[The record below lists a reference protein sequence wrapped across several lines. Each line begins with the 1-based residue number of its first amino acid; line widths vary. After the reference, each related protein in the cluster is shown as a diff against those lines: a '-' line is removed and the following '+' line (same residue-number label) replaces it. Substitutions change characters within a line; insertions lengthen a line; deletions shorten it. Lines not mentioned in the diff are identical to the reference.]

1 VCYKSCVPVRPRGA
15 MHVAIVPSRQG
26 DREYKAYLLR
36 QTYREA
42 GKVKHRTLANLSAL
56 PIEAIEAVRAILRG
70 QPVGALDD
78 QLVIERSLPHGHV
91 LAVLGCLRQLG
102 LDRMLAARP
111 RRERELVLAM
121 IVSRVLEPA
130 SKLATT
136 RHWHNTTL
144 AASLGVE
151 DADEDELYA
160 ALDWLFKCQPKVEKQ
175 LAERHLSEGGL
186 VLYDLTSTGVEG
198 RCCPLARIGHSR
210 DGKRGQLQVE
220 FGLLTDREGRPVAVE
235 VFEGNTGDPATVASQ
250 VAKLKEQFGIAEVV
264 LVGDRGM
271 LTSARIES
279 LKEVGGISWIS
290 ALRGDQI
297 EALVNSGDLQLGLFD
312 ERNLV
317 EITSPKFPGERLVV
331 CKNPALAEERAR
343 KREALL
349 AATENELGKVRASVA
364 AGRLKT
370 EAEIGVRV
378 GKVIGRFKVGKHFR
392 HEIADGR
399 FHFERN
405 QEQISAEAALD
416 GLYVIRSCVG
426 PDKLSAEDL
435 VRSYKLLAGVERAF
449 RTMKSIDLQVRPIH
463 HRLEDRVRAHIFLCM
478 LAYYVRWHLER
489 AWAPLLFR
497 DESKPWAEDP
507 VAPAQR
513 SPAAEHKSRTQRRP
527 DGDPVHSF
535 STLLAQLGTLTKNR
549 LRLLDA
555 TTSFEKLAQPTP
567 LQHQALALL
576 GLQPTL

>member
-1 VCYKSCVPVRPRGA
+1 

-26 DREYKAYLLR
+26 GREYKSYLLR
-36 QTYREA
+36 QTYRED
-42 GKVKHRTLANLSAL
+42 GKVKHRTLANLTAL
-56 PIEAIEAVRAILRG
+56 PLEAIEAVRAILRG
-70 QPVGALDD
+70 QPVGALDE

-102 LDRMLAARP
+102 IDQMLAARP
-111 RRERELVLAM
+111 RRERELVVAM

-136 RHWHNTTL
+136 RHWHSTTL
-144 AASLGVE
+144 ASGLGVE

-160 ALDWLFKCQPKVEKQ
+160 ALDWLLTCQPKVERQ

-235 VFEGNTGDPATVASQ
+235 VFAGNTGDPATVASQ
-250 VAKLKEQFGIAEVV
+250 VTKLKEQFRVAEVV

-349 AATENELGKVRASVA
+349 TATESELDKVRASVT
-364 AGRLKT
+364 AGRLHQ

-392 HEIADGR
+392 LEIAEGR
-399 FHFERN
+399 FHVERN
-405 QEQISAEAALD
+405 TEQIAAEAALD
-416 GLYVIRSCVG
+416 GLYVIRSCVA
-426 PDKLSAEDL
+426 PDKLSSEDL
-435 VRSYKLLAGVERAF
+435 VRSYKLLSGVERAF
-449 RTMKSIDLQVRPIH
+449 RTLKSVDLQVRPIH

-497 DESKPWAEDP
+497 DEHKPWPQDP
-507 VAPAQR
+507 VAPAER
-513 SPAAEHKSRTQRRP
+513 SPAAEHKARTQLQP
-527 DGDPVHSF
+527 DGAPVHSF

-549 LRLLDA
+549 LRLHDGTA
-555 TTSFEKLAQPTP
+555 SFEKLAEPTS
-567 LQHQALALL
+567 LQHRALALL
-576 GLQPTL
+576 GLHPTL

>member
-1 VCYKSCVPVRPRGA
+1 MCYKSRVPVRPRGA

-56 PIEAIEAVRAILRG
+56 PLEAIEAVRAILRG
-70 QPVGALDD
+70 QPVGALDE

-144 AASLGVE
+144 AASLSVE

-160 ALDWLFKCQPKVEKQ
+160 ALDWLLKCQPKVERQ

-220 FGLLTDREGRPVAVE
+220 FGLLTDREGRPVAAE
-235 VFEGNTGDPATVASQ
+235 VFKGNTGDPATVASQ
-250 VAKLKEQFGIAEVV
+250 VTKLKEQFGIEEVV

-279 LKEVGGISWIS
+279 LKEVGGVSWIS

-297 EALVNSGDLQLGLFD
+297 EALVNSGNLQLGLFD

-349 AATENELGKVRASVA
+349 TATENELDKVRLSVA
-364 AGRLKT
+364 AGRLLG

-392 HEIADGR
+392 LEIADDR
-399 FHFERN
+399 FHFERL

-426 PDKLSAEDL
+426 PDKLSSEDL

-449 RTMKSIDLQVRPIH
+449 RTLKSVDLQVRPIH

-497 DESKPWAEDP
+497 DEHKPWAEDP

-513 SPAAEHKSRTQRRP
+513 SPAAEHKARTQRQL
-527 DGDPVHSF
+527 DGGPVHSF

-549 LRLLDA
+549 LRLLDG
-555 TTSFEKLAQPTP
+555 TTSFEKLAEPTP
-567 LQHQALALL
+567 LQLQALALL

>member
-1 VCYKSCVPVRPRGA
+1 

-26 DREYKAYLLR
+26 GREYKAYLLR

-56 PIEAIEAVRAILRG
+56 PLEAIEAVRAILRG
-70 QPVGALDD
+70 QPVGALDE
-78 QLVIERSLPHGHV
+78 QLQIERSLPHGNV

-102 LDRMLAARP
+102 LDRMLATRP
-111 RRERELVLAM
+111 RRERELVVAM

-136 RHWHNTTL
+136 RNWHNTTL
-144 AASLGVE
+144 ASSLSVE

-160 ALDWLFKCQPKVEKQ
+160 ALDWLLKCQPKVEQQ
-175 LAERHLSEGGL
+175 LAERHLTEGGL

-210 DGKRGQLQVE
+210 DGKRGQPQIE
-220 FGLLTDREGRPVAVE
+220 FGLLTDREGRPVGVD
-235 VFEGNTGDPATVASQ
+235 VFEGNTGDPATVAGQ
-250 VAKLKEQFGIAEVV
+250 VTKLKEQFGIAEVV

-279 LKEVGGISWIS
+279 LKEVGGISWVS
-290 ALRGDQI
+290 ALRSDQI
-297 EALVNSGDLQLGLFD
+297 ESLVHSGDLQLGLFD
-312 ERNLV
+312 KRNLV
-317 EITSPKFPGERLVV
+317 EITSPKFPDERLVV

-349 AATENELGKVRASVA
+349 TATEGELEKVRGSVA

-378 GKVIGRFKVGKHFR
+378 GKVIGRFKVAKHFR
-392 HEIADGR
+392 LEIADGR
-399 FHFERN
+399 FHFERH

-426 PDKLSAEDL
+426 PDRLSSEDL

-449 RTMKSIDLQVRPIH
+449 RTLKSVDLQVRPIH

-497 DESKPWAEDP
+497 DEDKPWPEDP

-513 SPAAEHKSRTQRRP
+513 SPEAERKARAQRRP
-527 DGDPVHSF
+527 DGSTVHSF

-549 LRLLDA
+549 LRLQDGSA
-555 TTSFEKLAQPTP
+555 TFEKLAEPTP
-567 LQHQALALL
+567 LQHQALTLL
-576 GLQPTL
+576 GLHPTL

>member
-1 VCYKSCVPVRPRGA
+1 

-36 QTYREA
+36 QTYRED
-42 GKVKHRTLANLSAL
+42 GKVKHRTLANLTAL
-56 PIEAIEAVRAILRG
+56 PLEAIEAVRAILRG
-70 QPVGALDD
+70 QPVGALDE

-102 LDRMLAARP
+102 LDRMLSARP
-111 RRERELVLAM
+111 RRERELVVAM
-121 IVSRVLEPA
+121 IASRVLEPA

-136 RHWHNTTL
+136 RHWHSTTL
-144 AASLGVE
+144 ASSLGVE

-160 ALDWLFKCQPKVEKQ
+160 ALDWLLSCQPKVEQQ

-235 VFEGNTGDPATVASQ
+235 VFAGNTGDPATVASQ
-250 VAKLKEQFGIAEVV
+250 VSKLKEQFGIAEVV

-312 ERNLV
+312 ERDLI
-317 EITSPKFPGERLVV
+317 EIMSPKFPGERLVV

-349 AATENELGKVRASVA
+349 TATESELDKVRVSVA
-364 AGRLKT
+364 AGRLHQ

-392 HEIADGR
+392 LEIAEDR

-405 QEQISAEAALD
+405 AEQIAAEAALD
-416 GLYVIRSCVG
+416 GLYVIRSCVAA
-426 PDKLSAEDL
+426 DKLSSEDL
-435 VRSYKLLAGVERAF
+435 VRSYKLLARVERAF
-449 RTMKSIDLQVRPIH
+449 RTLKSVDLQVRPIH

-497 DESKPWAEDP
+497 DEHKPWPEDP
-507 VAPAQR
+507 VAPALR
-513 SPAAEHKSRTQRRP
+513 STEAERKARTQLQP
-527 DGDPVHSF
+527 DGGTVHSF
-535 STLLAQLGTLTKNR
+535 STLLAQLATLTKNR
-549 LRLLDA
+549 LRLQDGTA
-555 TTSFEKLAQPTP
+555 SFDKLAEPTP

-576 GLQPTL
+576 GLHPTL

>member
-1 VCYKSCVPVRPRGA
+1 

-26 DREYKAYLLR
+26 GREYKAYLLR

-42 GKVKHRTLANLSAL
+42 GKVKHRTLANLTAL

-70 QPVGALDD
+70 QPVGALDE
-78 QLVIERSLPHGHV
+78 QLTIERSLPHGHV

-136 RHWHNTTL
+136 RNWHNTTL

-160 ALDWLFKCQPKVEKQ
+160 ALDWLLKCQPKVEKQ
-175 LAERHLSEGGL
+175 LAERHLTEGGL
-186 VLYDLTSTGVEG
+186 ALYDLTSTGIEG

-210 DGKRGQLQVE
+210 DGKRGQEQIE
-220 FGLLTDREGRPVAVE
+220 FGLLTNGEGCPVGVD

-250 VAKLKEQFGIAEVV
+250 VTKLKEQFGIAEVV

-271 LTSARIES
+271 LTSARIEA

-290 ALRGDQI
+290 ALRSDQI
-297 EALVNSGDLQLGLFD
+297 EALVRSGDLQLGLFD
-312 ERNLV
+312 ERNLL

-343 KREALL
+343 KRQALL
-349 AATENELGKVRASVA
+349 TATESELEKVRSSVA

-392 HEIADGR
+392 LEIADDR

-405 QEQISAEAALD
+405 HEQVAAEAALD

-426 PDKLSAEDL
+426 PDQLSSEDL

-449 RTMKSIDLQVRPIH
+449 RTLKSIDLQVRPIH
-463 HRLEDRVRAHIFLCM
+463 HRLANRVRAHIFLCM

-497 DESKPWAEDP
+497 DEDRPSSQDP

-513 SPAAEHKSRTQRRP
+513 SAHAEHKARTQCRP
-527 DGDPVHSF
+527 DGSPVHSF
-535 STLLAQLGTLTKNR
+535 STLLNELATLTKNR
-549 LRLLDA
+549 LRLRDD
-555 TTSFEKLAQPTP
+555 TTSFDKLAAPTP
-567 LQHQALALL
+567 LQRQALSLL
-576 GLQPTL
+576 GLQPAL

>member
-1 VCYKSCVPVRPRGA
+1 

-26 DREYKAYLLR
+26 GREYKAYLLR

-56 PIEAIEAVRAILRG
+56 PLEAIEAVRAILRG
-70 QPVGALDD
+70 QPVGALDE
-78 QLVIERSLPHGHV
+78 QLTIERSLPHGHV

-111 RRERELVLAM
+111 RRERELVVAM

-136 RHWHNTTL
+136 RNWHSTTL

-160 ALDWLFKCQPKVEKQ
+160 ALDWLLKCQPKVEKQ
-175 LAERHLSEGGL
+175 LAERHLTEGGL
-186 VLYDLTSTGVEG
+186 ALYDLTSTGVEG
-198 RCCPLARIGHSR
+198 RHCPLARIGHSR
-210 DGKRGQLQVE
+210 DGKRGQEQIE
-220 FGLLTDREGRPVAVE
+220 FGLLTNREGCPVGVD

-250 VAKLKEQFGIAEVV
+250 VTKLQEQFGIAEVV

-271 LTSARIES
+271 LTSARIEA

-290 ALRGDQI
+290 ALRSDQI
-297 EALVNSGDLQLGLFD
+297 EALVHSGDLQLGLFD
-312 ERNLV
+312 EQNLV
-317 EITSPKFPGERLVV
+317 EIRSPKFPGERLVV

-349 AATENELGKVRASVA
+349 TATESELEKVRSSVA
-364 AGRLKT
+364 AGRLKG

-392 HEIADGR
+392 LEIADDR
-399 FHFERN
+399 FHSERN
-405 QEQISAEAALD
+405 QEQVAAEAALD

-426 PDKLSAEDL
+426 PDKLSSEDL
-435 VRSYKLLAGVERAF
+435 VFSYKLLAGVERAF
-449 RTMKSIDLQVRPIH
+449 RTLKSVDLQVRPIH

-497 DESKPWAEDP
+497 DEDRPLSQDP

-513 SPAAEHKSRTQRRP
+513 SAGAEHKARTQRRP
-527 DGDPVHSF
+527 DGGPVHSF
-535 STLLAQLGTLTKNR
+535 STLLNELATLTKNR
-549 LRLLDA
+549 LRLRDGTA
-555 TTSFEKLAQPTP
+555 SFEKLAEPTP
-567 LQHQALALL
+567 LQRQALSLISLQAAL
-576 GLQPTL
+576 

>member
-1 VCYKSCVPVRPRGA
+1 MCYWFRVPGRDRGA

-26 DREYKAYLLR
+26 GREYKAYLLR

-42 GKVKHRTLANLSAL
+42 GKVKHRTLANLTAL

-70 QPVGALDD
+70 QPVGALDE
-78 QLVIERSLPHGHV
+78 QLTIERSLPHGHV

-136 RHWHNTTL
+136 RNWHNTTL

-250 VAKLKEQFGIAEVV
+250 VTKLKEQFGVQEVV

-279 LKEVGGISWIS
+279 LKEVAGISWIS
-290 ALRGDQI
+290 ALRSDQI
-297 EALVNSGDLQLGLFD
+297 EALVHSGDLQLGLFD

-349 AATENELGKVRASVA
+349 TATEKELEKVRASVA
-364 AGRLKT
+364 AGRLLG

-392 HEIADGR
+392 LEIADDR

-405 QEQISAEAALD
+405 QEQIAAEAALD

-426 PDKLSAEDL
+426 PDKLSSEDL

-449 RTMKSIDLQVRPIH
+449 RTLKSVDLQVRPVH
-463 HRLEDRVRAHIFLCM
+463 HRLENRVRAHIFLCM

-497 DESKPWAEDP
+497 DENKPWPEDP

-513 SPAAEHKSRTQRRP
+513 SPAAEHKARTQRQP
-527 DGDPVHSF
+527 DGGPVHSF

-549 LRLLDA
+549 LRLLDG
-555 TTSFEKLAQPTP
+555 TTSFEKLAEPTP

-576 GLQPTL
+576 GIQPTL

>member
-1 VCYKSCVPVRPRGA
+1 

-26 DREYKAYLLR
+26 GREYKAYLLR

-42 GKVKHRTLANLSAL
+42 GKVKHRTLANLTAL

-70 QPVGALDD
+70 QPVGALDE
-78 QLVIERSLPHGHV
+78 QLTIERSLPHGHV

-136 RHWHNTTL
+136 RNWHNTTL

-250 VAKLKEQFGIAEVV
+250 VTKLKEQFGVQEVV

-279 LKEVGGISWIS
+279 LKEVAGISWIS
-290 ALRGDQI
+290 ALRSDQI
-297 EALVNSGDLQLGLFD
+297 EALVDSGDLQLGLFD

-349 AATENELGKVRASVA
+349 TATEKELEKVRASVA
-364 AGRLKT
+364 AGRLLG

-392 HEIADGR
+392 LEIADDR
-399 FHFERN
+399 FHFERD
-405 QEQISAEAALD
+405 QEQIAAEAALD

-426 PDKLSAEDL
+426 PDKLSSEDL

-449 RTMKSIDLQVRPIH
+449 RTLKSVDLQVRPVH
-463 HRLEDRVRAHIFLCM
+463 HRLENRVRAHIFLCM

-497 DESKPWAEDP
+497 DENKPWPEDP

-513 SPAAEHKSRTQRRP
+513 SPAAEHKARTQRQP
-527 DGDPVHSF
+527 DGGPVHSF

-549 LRLLDA
+549 LRLLDG
-555 TTSFEKLAQPTP
+555 TTSFEKLAEPTP

-576 GLQPTL
+576 GIQPTL

>member
-1 VCYKSCVPVRPRGA
+1 LWYKSSVPGRDRGA

-26 DREYKAYLLR
+26 GREYKAYLLR

-42 GKVKHRTLANLSAL
+42 GKVKHRTLANLTAL

-70 QPVGALDD
+70 QPVGALDE
-78 QLVIERSLPHGHV
+78 QLTIERSLPHGHV

-121 IVSRVLEPA
+121 IVSRLLEPA

-136 RHWHNTTL
+136 RNWHNTTL
-144 AASLGVE
+144 ASSLGVE

-160 ALDWLFKCQPKVEKQ
+160 ALDWLLKCQPKVEKQ

-220 FGLLTDREGRPVAVE
+220 FGLLTDRDGRPVAVE

-250 VAKLKEQFGIAEVV
+250 VTRLKEQFGIAEVV

-297 EALVNSGDLQLGLFD
+297 EALVHSGDLQLGLFD

-349 AATENELGKVRASVA
+349 RATEKELEKARASVA
-364 AGRLKT
+364 AGRLLG

-392 HEIADGR
+392 LEIADDR

-405 QEQISAEAALD
+405 QEQIAAEAALD

-426 PDKLSAEDL
+426 PDKLSSEDL

-449 RTMKSIDLQVRPIH
+449 RTLKSIDLQVRPIH

-497 DESKPWAEDP
+497 DQSKPWAEDP
-507 VAPAQR
+507 VAPAER
-513 SPAAEHKSRTQRRP
+513 SPAAEHKARTQRLS
-527 DGDPVHSF
+527 DGGPVHSF

-549 LRLLDA
+549 LRLLDSTA
-555 TTSFEKLAQPTP
+555 SFEKLAEPTP